1 MRKISL
7 VIVSILATSLLL
19 PIYASSAASSIAGTS
34 CATAGDI
41 KIIGGLRYFCGRPG
55 GQDHFNWDKGTPT
68 KFVARIPIT
77 LPVAQTGKIT
87 FANAL
92 DHVSEIPATAWQRI
106 QDTISANPTVVVPHQ
121 LIVGP
126 KTTSVTKTLEES
138 ILSREFKLWSGF
150 SQTKYL
156 TAILFNSADA
166 NWAIGALN
174 KVMKDKKY
182 PASQDPQEALHRVQQ
197 NCSASLKPGQTTG
210 PMGDCYG
217 GNAGQVAGSN
227 DAIEMLGVTTADP
240 QHGWDPT
247 DNGEVSHEYTHTVQS
262 AQFIG
267 TAAGDQ
273 NYYEQNFMPCWMNE
287 GQANA
292 SGIGAAT
299 TSLDQYINKRN
310 DTVTRVEVAKE
321 FKGFTA
327 AGLKDYLYSQIPNQS
342 KPNSCYNTGPLYR
355 MGYSVGFA
363 ATEAL
368 FAIGGPQSTMALVA
382 RGAMGDTFAQAFKA
396 VYGITWDQGSTILG
410 QILAAE
416 YAAAPARN

>member
-1 MRKISL
+1 MKKISL
-7 VIVSILATSLLL
+7 AVAALLALSCLL
-19 PIYASSAASSIAGTS
+19 PLQSTLAAQSIAGTP
-34 CATAGDI
+34 CTTAGDI
-41 KIIGGLRYFCGRPG
+41 KIIGSLRYFCGRPG
-55 GQDHFNWDKGTPT
+55 GQDHFNWDSGTST

-77 LPVAQTGKIT
+77 LPVAQNGTIT

-92 DHVSEIPATAWQRI
+92 DHISEISSVAYQRV
-106 QDTISANPTVVVPHQ
+106 QQTLSANSAVVVPHQ

-138 ILSREFKLWSGF
+138 ILAKEFKLWSGF

-156 TAILFNSADA
+156 SVIAYNSADTT
-166 NWAIGALN
+166 WAVDTYKKLF
-174 KVMKDKKY
+174 KDKKY
-182 PASQDPQEALHRVQQ
+182 PAPQDPQEALHRVQQ
-197 NCSASLKPGQTTG
+197 TCSSSPQPGQTSG
-210 PMGDCYG
+210 PMGDCYA
-217 GNAGQVAGSN
+217 GNAGGVAGTN
-227 DAIEMLGVTTADP
+227 DSIEMLGVTTADP

-247 DNGEVSHEYTHTVQS
+247 DSGEVSHEYTHTVQS

-267 TAAGDQ
+267 TSAVDRD
-273 NYYEQNFMPCWMNE
+273 YYEQNFMPCWMNE

-292 SGIGAAT
+292 SGIGVGA

-310 DTVTRVEVAKE
+310 DTVTRGGAAPE

-327 AGLKDYLYSQIPNQS
+327 AGLKDFLYSQIPNQS
-342 KPNSCYNTGPLYR
+342 KKNSCYNNGPLYH
-355 MGYSVGFA
+355 MGYTVGFA
-363 ATEAL
+363 ATEIL

-382 RGAMGDTFAQAFKA
+382 RGAMGDTFAQAFQK

-416 YAAAPARN
+416 YAANPMRN

>member
-7 VIVSILATSLLL
+7 ITVSLVAASLLL
-19 PIYASSAASSIAGTS
+19 PIQSSIAAPSIAGTP
-34 CATAGDI
+34 CTTAGDV
-41 KIIGGLRYFCGRPG
+41 KVIGTMRYLCGRPG
-55 GQDHFNWDKGTPT
+55 GQDHFNWDNGIST
-68 KFVARIPIT
+68 KFVAPSPIT
-77 LPVAQTGKIT
+77 LPVAQSGTIT

-92 DHVSEIPATAWQRI
+92 DHISEIPKVAYQRV
-106 QDTISANPTVVVPHQ
+106 QDTINANPTVVVPHQ

-138 ILSREFKLWSGF
+138 ILSKEFKLWSGF

-156 TAILFNSADA
+156 TVIAYNSVDT
-166 NWAIGALN
+166 NWAVNAYN
-174 KVMKDKKY
+174 KLLKDKKY
-182 PASQDPQEALHRVQQ
+182 PTPQDPQEALHRVQQ
-197 NCSASLKPGQTTG
+197 TCSASSQPGQTTG
-210 PMGDCYG
+210 PMGDCYA
-217 GNAGQVAGSN
+217 GNAGGVAGSN
-227 DAIEMLGVTTADP
+227 DSIEMLGVTTADP

-247 DNGEVSHEYTHTVQS
+247 DSGEVSHEYTHTVTS

-267 TAAGDQ
+267 TSAANRD
-273 NYYEQNFMPCWMNE
+273 YYEQNFIPCWMNE

-292 SGIGAAT
+292 SGIGVGA

-310 DTVTRVEVAKE
+310 DTVTRGGVAQE

-327 AGLKDYLYSQIPNQS
+327 AGIKDYLYSQIPNQS
-342 KPNSCYNTGPLYR
+342 KKNSCYNNGPLYR
-355 MGYSVGFA
+355 MGYSLGFA

-382 RGAMGDTFAQAFKA
+382 RGAMGDTFAQAFQK
-396 VYGITWDQGSTILG
+396 VYGVSWDQGSTILG

-416 YAAAPARN
+416 YAAAPMRN